1 MKLFYNTTFFSIA
14 YLIILTGSIVIGYLY
29 AHRSFLRKNRAWR
42 SNGIESAII
51 GFYGLLLSFIL
62 LMAGNSNKER
72 NNLIHQHMNAL
83 EGLYQ
88 KSVFMSD
95 VPEQWMKSE
104 ILTLIQLKQKLKTA
118 DADKVENV
126 FNESERE
133 HAKMWSRLKAM
144 KGMMERQ
151 DLDEIVE
158 LLSATVSMHQQIRLS
173 YEERT
178 PIRLII
184 VLLVGSWLVGLLIGF
199 MSGINVDHNFLVP
212 LIFFILTYITILTI
226 HDLDNPTSGLIKP
239 SFQGYDILKQVIL
252 NSK

>member
-1 MKLFYNTTFFSIA
+1 
-14 YLIILTGSIVIGYLY
+14 
-29 AHRSFLRKNRAWR
+29 
-42 SNGIESAII
+42 
-51 GFYGLLLSFIL
+51 
-62 LMAGNSNKER
+62 
-72 NNLIHQHMNAL
+72 
-83 EGLYQ
+83 
-88 KSVFMSD
+88 
-95 VPEQWMKSE
+95 
-104 ILTLIQLKQKLKTA
+104 
-118 DADKVENV
+118 
-126 FNESERE
+126 
-133 HAKMWSRLKAM
+133 
-144 KGMMERQ
+144 
-151 DLDEIVE
+151 
-158 LLSATVSMHQQIRLS
+158 MHQQIRLS